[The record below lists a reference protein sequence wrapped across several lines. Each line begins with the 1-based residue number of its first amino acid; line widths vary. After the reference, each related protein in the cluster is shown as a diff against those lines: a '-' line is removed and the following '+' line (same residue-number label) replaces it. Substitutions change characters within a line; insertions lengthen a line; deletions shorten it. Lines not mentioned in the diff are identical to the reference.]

1 MSQAQHR
8 DPGTETPEGPQPAGG
23 VIRQAPTVL
32 IVAVTVLAL
41 GLLTA
46 FVLLILAGKPTT
58 ELLDAIKLVLGGVS
72 SIGALGG
79 LLYGASAAKSAK
91 AAREQTNGSLDARIE
106 AHVAKG
112 VAAALDELAPGGG
125 PLPQRPRGAAL
136 RRTPPGAGY

>member
-1 MSQAQHR
+1 MTSEGQHR
-8 DPGTETPEGPQPAGG
+8 DLGTETPEGPQPAGG

-32 IVAVTVLAL
+32 IIGVTVLAIA
-41 GLLTA
+41 LLAA
-46 FVLLILAGKPTT
+46 FVVLILAGKPTT
-58 ELLDAIKLVLGGVS
+58 ELTDAIKILLGGVS

-112 VAAALDELAPGGG
+112 VAAALGQAPARPRARGG
-125 PLPQRPRGAAL
+125 PGPHA
-136 RRTPPGAGY
+136 